1 MDLGFVPKKSEA
13 RQEIVDGMP
22 GSASGWLRDTLKCEG
37 QVIQSPKEFTSRL
50 QQATA
55 TGNMERA
62 MKAIQNIPMHDD
74 IENLTIPEAE
84 EMIEEALEEL
94 SFSTDPELARAL
106 RFLAPPGYQA
116 IVELCGENGRS
127 KRRNANA
134 TNWTPEEDEIRIY
147 FERVDGEDED
157 DEEPSRGD
165 IGNGRSVLQGRG
177 RGPRSVSGSVS
188 AYENGNV
195 VNGNVSNGNVDDSV
209 GQLPPDI
216 DERIKDLC
224 ATLAEAERGG
234 HAFIAL
240 KWFRDSFLPRKSFHW
255 NQSPESRQMILAEA
269 ILRGVV
275 LTSKI
280 PNPKTPAYPTTTIR
294 LNRAEAGVP
303 EEAQRF
309 RPVAVHGDI
318 GNLMLD
324 DERGN
329 L

>member
-1 MDLGFVPKKSEA
+1 
-13 RQEIVDGMP
+13 
-22 GSASGWLRDTLKCEG
+22 
-37 QVIQSPKEFTSRL
+37 
-50 QQATA
+50 
-55 TGNMERA
+55 
-62 MKAIQNIPMHDD
+62 MKAIQSIPLQEEIDD
-74 IENLTIPEAE
+74 LTIPEAE
-84 EMIEEALEEL
+84 EIIEEALEEL
-94 SFSTDPELARAL
+94 SFSTDPGMVRAL

-134 TNWTPEEDEIRIY
+134 SSWTPDEDEVRIY
-147 FERVDGEDED
+147 FERIDGESEEED
-157 DEEPSRGD
+157 DHSE
-165 IGNGRSVLQGRG
+165 GRSAPQARN
-177 RGPRSVSGSVS
+177 RTPRVS
-188 AYENGNV
+188 AQVAEDGNV
-195 VNGNVSNGNVDDSV
+195 EDGGA
-209 GQLPPDI
+209 LPADI
-216 DERIKDLC
+216 DDRIKELC

-240 KWFRDSFLPRKSFHW
+240 KWFRDSFLPRKSFTW
-255 NQSPESRQMILAEA
+255 NQSPESRQLILAEA

-309 RPVAVHGDI
+309 RPIAVQGE
-318 GNLMLD
+318 GVGSLLD

>member
-1 MDLGFVPKKSEA
+1 
-13 RQEIVDGMP
+13 
-22 GSASGWLRDTLKCEG
+22 
-37 QVIQSPKEFTSRL
+37 
-50 QQATA
+50 
-55 TGNMERA
+55 MEKN
-62 MKAIQNIPMHDD
+62 MKAIPTTPLQDD

-84 EMIEEALEEL
+84 EIIEEALEEL
-94 SFSTDPELARAL
+94 AFSTDQGLARAL

-134 TNWTPEEDEIRIY
+134 ASWTPEEDEVRIY
-147 FERVDGEDED
+147 FERVDGDAEADDDRPAPQTRMRAARPSVASFED
-157 DEEPSRGD
+157 G
-165 IGNGRSVLQGRG
+165 
-177 RGPRSVSGSVS
+177 
-188 AYENGNV
+188 NGNV
-195 VNGNVSNGNVDDSV
+195 EDGNGA
-209 GQLPPDI
+209 LPADI
-216 DERIKDLC
+216 DDRIKELC

-240 KWFRDSFLPRKSFHW
+240 KWFRDSFLPRKAFSW
-255 NQSPESRQMILAEA
+255 NQNPESRQMILAEA

-309 RPVAVHGDI
+309 RPIAANGDSLSSSLI
-318 GNLMLD
+318 
-324 DERGN
+324 DESRGN

>member
-1 MDLGFVPKKSEA
+1 
-13 RQEIVDGMP
+13 
-22 GSASGWLRDTLKCEG
+22 
-37 QVIQSPKEFTSRL
+37 
-50 QQATA
+50 
-55 TGNMERA
+55 
-62 MKAIQNIPMHDD
+62 MKAIQTIPMHDD

-127 KRRNANA
+127 KRRNASA
-134 TNWTPEEDEIRIY
+134 TSWTPEEDEIRIY
-147 FERVDGEDED
+147 FERVDGDQ
-157 DEEPSRGD
+157 DEEEEDGLGRGN
-165 IGNGRSVLQGRG
+165 IGNGRSVLQARD
-177 RGPRSVSGSVS
+177 RSARASNGNG
-188 AYENGNV
+188 YENGNI
-195 VNGNVSNGNVDDSV
+195 GNFSNGNVDDSV

-216 DERIKDLC
+216 DDRIKDLC
-224 ATLAEAERGG
+224 GTLAEAERGG

-309 RPVAVHGDI
+309 RPVAVHGDL
-318 GNLMLD
+318 GNVLLD
-324 DERGN
+324 DDRGN